1 MNALTQRYAK
11 RSNTRLFSSKGDR
24 HETHLPT
31 LGSPPQADPRV
42 SRAHEDR
49 RRTQGSARAARQGP
63 RPALGLTL
71 RRLAIGASRQHRLRG
86 AAAFAD
92 LFRNGRRIDAEH
104 LQLLALP
111 AAGPAG
117 RVGYVIGKK
126 QLGRAVDRNRL
137 KRMLREVIRQRRPGI
152 AAYDVVLRLRRGC
165 AASELRNLAAEAA
178 ALLDVLEAGA

>member
-71 RRLAIGASRQHRLRG
+71 RRLAIGAALTFLLVSPVFYAVGVVRHDETFSI
-86 AAAFAD
+86 AVPVA
-92 LFRNGRRIDAEH
+92 LFVAIAWSLWPYRRTASVRERSA
-104 LQLLALP
+104 QQVQP
-111 AAGPAG
+111 A
-117 RVGYVIGKK
+117 
-126 QLGRAVDRNRL
+126 
-137 KRMLREVIRQRRPGI
+137 
-152 AAYDVVLRLRRGC
+152 
-165 AASELRNLAAEAA
+165 
-178 ALLDVLEAGA
+178 